1 MQNAQWD
8 GKTRGGTFGQRSL
21 FFLLR
26 LINIRAAYVLV
37 AVALP
42 FFLLSRPSN
51 FKAIWR
57 YFRYRQK
64 RSAFRAFFSTI
75 ANYFVFGQ
83 VVIDKFYL
91 LAGSKNPF
99 KISIDS
105 LHLHT
110 ELSQRPEGFMMLSSH
125 VGNYELAGYSL
136 KSKKPMNALV
146 FGGEN
151 AYLQQNRNRSLNVNN
166 IIPIVASTDMSHL
179 FTIKGALERGEVVSM
194 PGDRLYGSTKNVVC
208 SFLGADAQFP
218 LGPFITAA
226 QFNAKTLAI
235 FVMKE
240 PKLHY
245 SVYIKEIAAST
256 EGTAKQRAA
265 QMAQQ
270 FASELEAQLKRYPTQ
285 WFNYYEFWE
294 TTTNAN

>member
-1 MQNAQWD
+1 MQSAQWD

-42 FFLLSRPSN
+42 FFLLSRPSH
-51 FKAIWR
+51 FRAIWR
-57 YFRYRQK
+57 YFRYRQGK
-64 RSAFRAFFSTI
+64 SAIGAFFSTVN
-75 ANYFVFGQ
+75 NYFIFGQ

-91 LAGSKNPF
+91 LSGSRNPF
-99 KISIDS
+99 KISIDGLD
-105 LHLHT
+105 LHS
-110 ELSQRPEGFMMLSSH
+110 ELSQRTEGFMMLSSH
-125 VGNYELAGYSL
+125 IGNYELAGYSL

-166 IIPIVASTDMSHL
+166 ITPIVASADMSHL
-179 FTIKGALERGEVVSM
+179 FEIKGALDRGEVVSM
-194 PGDRLYGSTKNVVC
+194 PGDRLFGSTKNVVC
-208 SFLGADAQFP
+208 RFLGADAQFP

-226 QFNAKTLAI
+226 QFNAKALAV

-240 PKLHY
+240 SGLRY
-245 SVYIKEIAAST
+245 SAYIKEIVAPTQGS
-256 EGTAKQRAA
+256 AKQRAA

-270 FASELEAQLKRYPTQ
+270 FAAELEAQLKRYPAQ

-294 TTTNAN
+294 STTNEN